1 MAIEGES
8 VDKARARS
16 RRTGRSKPSTARL
29 GSGSRWQRN
38 PVRR

>member
-29 GSGSRWQRN
+29 GSDLGGSGIR
-38 PVRR
+38 